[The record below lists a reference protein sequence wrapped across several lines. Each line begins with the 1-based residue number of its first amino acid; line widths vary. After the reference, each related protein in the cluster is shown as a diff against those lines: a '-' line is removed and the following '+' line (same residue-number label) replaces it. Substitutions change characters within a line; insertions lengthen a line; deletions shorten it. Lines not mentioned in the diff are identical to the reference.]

1 MVSSSLSLTFINLF
15 SSPPT
20 YDKDQLINLNELYS
34 LYKYDFYLVEF
45 FISFIYFAF
54 RTNLISVMRKYI
66 LVHLDLF
73 LFAQA

>member
-34 LYKYDFYLVEF
+34 LYKYDFYLVESV
-45 FISFIYFAF
+45 ISFIYSAF

-73 LFAQA
+73 LFGQA